1 MVASVTASPQVD
13 EEYIIFRDVPII
25 DTHAAPNR
33 PAPFNRMDED
43 LLRRI
48 VEVNNRRMADT
59 GDEIPI
65 VSYHTV
71 DDAPDGEQPPIIGY
85 AKNLYV
91 APFGRVNPRA
101 CIYVAEW
108 KIRRE
113 FADIARSKPRRSIE
127 LWPDS
132 LEIDPIALC
141 GADTPERHLGQI
153 HFDRNKQGKPIRLDC
168 DHLTRFNKEEDTKM
182 PFDID
187 EVLAALNETPLFK
200 KLMALVDQGNGMQE
214 TGQMPGPAME
224 GGPET
229 QPVGFGHYNEG
240 EQPAERPVM
249 GMPPYPEG
257 QPHMPPKRE
266 GFNHMETPGPGGTHE
281 PGRMPYPKPKESA
294 HMGYARGEEHP
305 QDGRPQN
312 GEQGNKN
319 NENRTLREN
328 FNDEQMKYR
337 RLEEQMASEM
347 GIRQKIEGEM
357 NLIQRELRREKRER
371 ECQHLQNIGL
381 QFNRAKVLD
390 RVQDMTDDEF
400 KEEVEF
406 MKENFKKAPIE
417 VRFPQM
423 TPIRDGGESTS
434 GSEALT
440 LEESRVAVRYCREL
454 TDKGHSQDSAWKEA
468 MERVKKEGV

>member
-1 MVASVTASPQVD
+1 MVTSVTAAPQVD
-13 EEYIIFRDVPII
+13 AEYITFRDVPII

-33 PAPFNRMDED
+33 PAPFNNMDES

-48 VEVNNRRMADT
+48 VEVNNRRMEDT

-65 VSYHTV
+65 VAYHTV
-71 DDAPDGEQPPIIGY
+71 DEGHDDEQPPIVGY

-91 APFGRVNPRA
+91 APFGRINPRA

-108 KIRRE
+108 KIRKE
-113 FADIARSKPRRSIE
+113 FAGIARDKPRRSIE

-153 HFDRNKQGKPIRLDC
+153 HFGKQGKPIRLDC
-168 DHLTRFNKEEDTKM
+168 NYLTDGKTRFNKEEDTKM

-200 KLMALVDQGNGMQE
+200 KLMAMVDQGNGMQE

-294 HMGYARGEEHP
+294 HMGYDKDGKPLHREPTEESE
-305 QDGRPQN
+305 RF
-312 GEQGNKN
+312 
-319 NENRTLREN
+319 RRLRE
-328 FNDEQMKYR
+328 DRDDDKLKYR
-337 RLEEQMASEM
+337 KLEEQMTHER
-347 GIRQKIEGEM
+347 GLREKLEGEM
-357 NLIQRELRREKRER
+357 GGIQRELRREKRER
-371 ECQHLQNIGL
+371 ACGQLQAEGL
-381 QFNRAKVLD
+381 QFARAEVLD
-390 RVQDMTDDEF
+390 RVQDMSDEEF
-400 KEEVEF
+400 EAEVGF
-406 MKENFKKAPIE
+406 MRKNFKTAPINLRYQE
-417 VRFPQM
+417 
-423 TPIRDGGESTS
+423 TGPIRDGGELSS

-440 LEESRVAVRYCREL
+440 LEESRVAVKYCREL
-454 TDKGHSQDSAWKEA
+454 TDKGQSQDSAWREA
-468 MERVKKEGV
+468 MDRVKKEGV